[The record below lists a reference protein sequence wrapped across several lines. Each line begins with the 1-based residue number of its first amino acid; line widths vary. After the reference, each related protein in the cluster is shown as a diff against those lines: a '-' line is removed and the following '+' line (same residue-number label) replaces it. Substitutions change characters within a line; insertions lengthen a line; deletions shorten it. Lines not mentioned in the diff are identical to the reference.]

1 MSHKYTYRA
10 ALFDLDGTLINST
23 RAIVTSTLAALTELG
38 WEPVPEAVIIAHIG
52 YKLEAIFPEKSF
64 AERRGLIDAIG
75 RHYDDVCAEQT
86 DLYPGV
92 DALLKHLNNKQ
103 VPMAVVTSKRR
114 GHTET
119 ILNALGVREHFS
131 IVIGSDDVE
140 CMKPDPEGLNRA
152 VSTLGLT
159 AESCLYI
166 GDTRVDIETAHG
178 AGMAV
183 AGVAWGTD
191 GAQKLAEHGADH
203 ARFHPI
209 GHPDALYP
217 LFGVM

>member
-1 MSHKYTYRA
+1 MSITNTYKA

-23 RAIVTSTLAALTELG
+23 RAIVSSTLAALDELD

-52 YKLEAIFPEKSF
+52 YKLEAIFPERNF
-64 AERRGLIDAIG
+64 DERKGLINAIG
-75 RHYDDVCAEQT
+75 RHYDGICGEQT
-86 DLYPGV
+86 ELYPGV
-92 DALLKHLNNKQ
+92 DELLSYLKENR

-119 ILNALGVREHFS
+119 ILAALGVREHFS
-131 IVIGSDDVE
+131 VVIGSDDVTR
-140 CMKPDPEGLNRA
+140 MKPDPEGLNRA
-152 VSTLGLT
+152 VSTLGLA
-159 AESCLYI
+159 AEHCLYV

-178 AGMAV
+178 AGVAV

-191 GAQKLAEHGADH
+191 GAEKLAEHGSGHD
-203 ARFHPI
+203 RFHPI
-209 GHPDALYP
+209 GRPEALYP